1 MFEPKLR
8 ELARSLAVLIRTQAE
23 EADDAEE
30 QADLQ
35 DDIEFPITI
44 HCSGRLDVRAQPTP
58 PSPFPYFTLP
68 IGISSSRV
76 LGFCWGVYVSAARAD
91 RGDKAYR
98 ILSLTCLQRDVS
110 YTCTTI

>member
-68 IGISSSRV
+68 ILEFPV
-76 LGFCWGVYVSAARAD
+76 PGFWVFAGACMCRQ
-91 RGDKAYR
+91 RGQTVEIKR
-98 ILSLTCLQRDVS
+98 IEFFH
-110 YTCTTI
+110 